1 LIEYLIK
8 KWRWSIAISSTALVF
23 VMAAPLESLGQVTRV
38 VALTAWFWT
47 LWTTFGE
54 DIIQVWKGDRSGTK
68 PSTNEP
74 TVGAVP
80 PKGQLHAIGET
91 RSGDSAE

>member
-8 KWRWSIAISSTALVF
+8 KWRWSIVISSTALVL
-23 VMAAPLESLGQVTRV
+23 VMVAPTDALGQAARV
-38 VALTAWFWT
+38 IVLTAWFWN
-47 LWTTFGE
+47 LWDAFGE
-54 DIIQVWKGDRSGTK
+54 DIIQVWKGDRNGSK

-80 PKGQLHAIGET
+80 TKGQLHAIGEA